1 MHYKLLVSLQVDAAS
16 NYVSGLGE
24 ELMMWPPN
32 SWKTGGRQKML
43 PHVKKASD
51 AQVLN
56 DFLNSG
62 LHDELGLGCSDDTGD
77 GWRTQF
83 CGKCGCPGHNR

>member
-1 MHYKLLVSLQVDAAS
+1 
-16 NYVSGLGE
+16 
-24 ELMMWPPN
+24 
-32 SWKTGGRQKML
+32 ML

-83 CGKCGCPGHNR
+83 CRKCGCPGHNR